1 VDFLHQ
7 FCRRVVSKEDKTL
20 PWRAFRLC
28 LRGARGF
35 AAGIF
40 RKMAFGRL
48 VKNALDLI
56 RGAVSDCKPMDR

>member
-20 PWRAFRLC
+20 PWRLPACCF
-28 LRGARGF
+28 ARSEGF

-40 RKMAFGRL
+40 RKMAFGRP
-48 VKNALDLI
+48 VKNTLDLI